1 MLVKIVGNSLLKRV
15 RITIWTLATLSTCA
29 ALVTLFAA
37 LAVDAEKKMS
47 GSLRRLG
54 ANAVVYSDAQ
64 PSGRMTEPGSAG
76 TSPKWE
82 TVKELAVRADAGV
95 AVLQGRVGTLKG
107 KPVAVITA
115 DPKELSGMTPYWV
128 VRGRRPVSPGEG
140 LAGMRAAAAFG
151 IKEGSEGTIRW
162 NRPGRESRIRIAG
175 IFESGD
181 EDEDRIFLPAPS
193 STTTTSAEAATS
205 EMPPPLTSYALLS
218 VPGGEKGIGLLAERL
233 DAGRAGVAVK
243 PLRQILHGE
252 QKTLEKIKLLSAFA
266 LLAVLSLSSLGVSA
280 AVLARV
286 AERRQEL
293 ALFQALGAKRRLIVL
308 FLLYESAILGIVS
321 AAAGFLLG
329 TFMAQAV
336 TSHIFQVSVTPHLT
350 SFLAALAVTVGVALA
365 AGGAGARR
373 ALKLEPAVALRG
385 E

>member
-1 MLVKIVGNSLLKRV
+1 MLVKIVGNSLLKRF
-15 RITIWTLATLSTCA
+15 RIAVWTLATLSTCA

-37 LAVDAEKKMS
+37 LAVDVEKKMS

-54 ANAVVYSDAQ
+54 ANAVAYSDAE
-64 PSGRMTEPGSAG
+64 PSDGMTEQDSAG

-82 TVKELAVRADAGV
+82 TVKELAGRADAGV

-107 KPVAVITA
+107 KPAAVITA
-115 DPKELSGMTPYWV
+115 DPKELSGLTPYWV
-128 VRGRRPVSPGEG
+128 VRGRRPVLPGEG
-140 LAGMRAAAAFG
+140 LVGMRVAVSFG
-151 IKEGSEGTIRW
+151 IKEGSEWTIRW
-162 NRPGRESRIRIAG
+162 NRPGQESRIRITG
-175 IFESGD
+175 VFESGD
-181 EDEDRIFLPAPS
+181 EDEDRIFLPVPS
-193 STTTTSAEAATS
+193 PTESAEAPTS
-205 EMPPPLTSYALLS
+205 GMPPPLTSYALLS

-233 DAGRAGVAVK
+233 AARHAGVAVK

-280 AVLARV
+280 AVLDRV
-286 AERRQEL
+286 AEHRQEL
-293 ALFQALGAKRRLIVL
+293 ALFQALGANRRLIVL
-308 FLLYESAILGIVS
+308 ILLYESVILGTVG

-336 TSHIFQVSVTPHLT
+336 TSRIFQVSVTPHLT
-350 SFLAALAVTVGVALA
+350 SFFAALAVTVGVALL

>member
-1 MLVKIVGNSLLKRV
+1 
-15 RITIWTLATLSTCA
+15 
-29 ALVTLFAA
+29 
-37 LAVDAEKKMS
+37 
-47 GSLRRLG
+47 
-54 ANAVVYSDAQ
+54 
-64 PSGRMTEPGSAG
+64 MTEPGSAG

-82 TVKELAVRADAGV
+82 TVKELAVRAEAGV

-107 KPVAVITA
+107 KPAAVITA

-128 VRGRRPVSPGEG
+128 VRGRRPVLPGEG

-151 IKEGSEGTIRW
+151 IKEGAEWTIQW
-162 NRPGRESRIRIAG
+162 TRPGQESRIRITG
-175 IFESGD
+175 VFESGD
-181 EDEDRIFLPAPS
+181 EDEDRIFLPVPS
-193 STTTTSAEAATS
+193 STTTSAEAATS

-218 VPGGEKGIGLLAERL
+218 VPGGEKGIGLLAEGL

-308 FLLYESAILGIVS
+308 FLLYESAVLGIVG
-321 AAAGFLLG
+321 AAAGFVLG
-329 TFMAQAV
+329 TFLAQAV
-336 TSHIFQVSVTPHLT
+336 TIRIFQVSVTPHLT
-350 SFLAALAVTVGVALA
+350 SFLAALAVTVGVALV

-373 ALKLEPAVALRG
+373 ALKQEPAVALRG